1 MNSKVSFFSALAGSC
16 SGIAVFH
23 RLRFNSCL
31 RTLSHMFLMGLFCA
45 LLITWGEVNHQKGL
59 QQAAVKVFE
68 SVFGKK
74 VLNSAAGLIPEKSPE
89 KERFLLLPNEGR
101 LWYLPSGK
109 MTAPLTELEKCN
121 FLILW
126 APKGFATAVRSDS
139 GKWLVNIASPG
150 DDRVLL
156 SNRHNLSNGGLSDLK
171 LVSDKKWNLDAVESI
186 SAEQLGKTL
195 SSIWTI
201 SLFMQNLGLTLLLP
215 LLYSALFVGV
225 FRFSSGGRYPV
236 RLTYLEFWKIG
247 IYAGFPAM
255 LVASAFPALALPFFS
270 FSTVYMAGLLIYWL
284 YAAGRLER
292 ELAVEESDNANE
304 Q

>member
-1 MNSKVSFFSALAGSC
+1 MSSKVSFFSALAGSC

-31 RTLSHMFLMGLFCA
+31 RTLFHLLLMGLFCA
-45 LLITWGEVNHQKGL
+45 LLITWGEVHRQKGL

-101 LWYLPSGK
+101 LWYLPAGK
-109 MTAPLTELEKCN
+109 MTAPRTELGKCN

-126 APKGFATAVRSDS
+126 APKGFATAVRADS
-139 GKWLVNIASPG
+139 GKWLVNIAHPG
-150 DDRVLL
+150 NDKLLL
-156 SNRHNLSNGGLSDLK
+156 SNSKNLTDGELLDIK
-171 LVSDKKWNLDAVESI
+171 LVSDKKWNLDTVESL
-186 SAEQLGKTL
+186 SAEQLGQTL
-195 SSIWTI
+195 SGIWTI
-201 SLFMQNLGLTLLLP
+201 SLFVQNLGLTLLLP
-215 LLYSALFVGV
+215 LLYSALFIGV

-284 YAAGRLER
+284 YAASRLER
-292 ELAVEESDNANE
+292 ELAAEESDNGNE

>member
-1 MNSKVSFFSALAGSC
+1 MSSKVSFLTAFAGTC
-16 SGIAVFH
+16 SGVAVFH
-23 RLRFNSCL
+23 RLRFQSWV
-31 RTLSHMFLMGLFCA
+31 RTVFHMFLMGAFCA
-45 LLITWGEVNHQKGL
+45 LLITWGEVHRQHPVF
-59 QQAAVKVFE
+59 QAGIKIFE
-68 SVFGKK
+68 SVFGTKI
-74 VLNSAAGLIPEKSPE
+74 LNTPRGLIPEKSPE

-109 MTAPLTELEKCN
+109 MTAPQTELEKCN

-139 GKWLVNIASPG
+139 GKWQVNIASPG

-215 LLYSALFVGV
+215 LLYTALFVGV

-255 LVASAFPALALPFFS
+255 LVASAFPALALPVFS

-284 YAAGRLER
+284 YAASRLER
-292 ELAVEESDNANE
+292 ELAAEESDNENE

>member
-23 RLRFNSCL
+23 RLRFHSCL
-31 RTLSHMFLMGLFCA
+31 RTLFHLLLMGLFCA
-45 LLITWGEVNHQKGL
+45 LLITWGEVNRQKGL

-74 VLNSAAGLIPEKSPE
+74 VLNSETGLIPEKSPE

-126 APKGFATAVRSDS
+126 APKGFATAVRADS
-139 GKWLVNIASPG
+139 GKWLVNIAKPG
-150 DDRVLL
+150 NDRILL
-156 SNRHNLSNGGLSDLK
+156 SSGKNLTNGELLDLK
-171 LVSDKKWNLDAVESI
+171 LVSDKKWNLDAVESL
-186 SAEQLGKTL
+186 SAEQIGQTL

-284 YAAGRLER
+284 YAASRLER
-292 ELAVEESDNANE
+292 ELAAEESDNANE